1 MAIEWAYK
9 ARPFDCQNQYLTC
22 FAHCVRLILSNMS
35 KQLPL
40 WSSAAGALLVLSAIV
55 MALPLAGPVV
65 PGARTSAP
73 AAPLVMLPL
82 TVTPPFMTLQPE
94 TLFASPGEPAAS
106 DALAGG

>member
-1 MAIEWAYK
+1 
-9 ARPFDCQNQYLTC
+9 
-22 FAHCVRLILSNMS
+22 MS
-35 KQLPL
+35 KHLPL

-82 TVTPPFMTLQPE
+82 TVTPPFMTLQP
-94 TLFASPGEPAAS
+94 
-106 DALAGG
+106 